1 MVESTANENLNQE
14 PVVSQPAV
22 DVEMSEQPIPDE
34 AKP

>member
-22 DVEMSEQPIPDE
+22 DVEMSEEPKPDE
-34 AKP
+34 VKP